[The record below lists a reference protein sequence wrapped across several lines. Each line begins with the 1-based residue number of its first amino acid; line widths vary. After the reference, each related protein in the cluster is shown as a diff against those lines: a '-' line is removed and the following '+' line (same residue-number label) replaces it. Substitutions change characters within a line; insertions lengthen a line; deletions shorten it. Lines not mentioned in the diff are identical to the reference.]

1 MFQHITR
8 KQTWAGNEIIQ
19 TDIGLLPN
27 KIWKSQLRNYPTDL
41 LTLIRKSLLEKVPD
55 LGEKFNPTGLYFG
68 YRVGNRK
75 DQAYIYVQKKNLI
88 IDLCISRNFT
98 TELKKPGFEVKHRDN
113 FQGRAGWLTGWRIPQ
128 STLNPKPAVKWLCKA
143 LEK

>member
-1 MFQHITR
+1 MVQHITR

-19 TDIGLLPN
+19 TDIGLLAD
-27 KIWKSQLRNYPTDL
+27 KIWKAQLRNYPTEL
-41 LTLIRKSLLEKVPD
+41 LSLIRKSLLEKVPN
-55 LGEKFNPTGLYFG
+55 LGEKFNQAGLYFG

-88 IDLCISRNFT
+88 IDLCINRNFRK
-98 TELKKPGFEVKHRDN
+98 ELKQAGFEVKYRDN
-113 FQGRAGWLTGWRIPQ
+113 FQGRADWLTGWRIPQ
-128 STLNPKPAVKWLCKA
+128 STLNLKPVLKWLGKA